1 MDDEDRQQLLLVLEC
16 LHVITAAVVAVHE
29 YSRPYYD
36 KIPYHTSALSGAD
49 WVGELLD
56 GHPNRIRNEL
66 GVDKQVF
73 SNLIIAMQDHGLRS
87 SPSVMLEEQLAIF
100 LYTCVT
106 GITLHHAGERF
117 QRRTSTMSRQVVWV
131 SD

>member
-1 MDDEDRQQLLLVLEC
+1 VLEC
-16 LHVITAAVVAVHE
+16 LHVITAAIAAVHE

-56 GHPNRIRNEL
+56 GHPDRIRNEL
-66 GVDKQVF
+66 GVDKEVF

-106 GITLHHAGERF
+106 GITLHYAGERF
-117 QRRTSTMSRQVVWV
+117 QRSTSTMSRQVVWV